1 MTIATLFYSLVFASL
16 VAVAAAA
23 LDGLLRLGGRATRGI
38 WAAALCVTV
47 VGTAAAPLRVNGPPV
62 QDVLQLG
69 LAPSRVAP
77 APPSLLERIAQ
88 PFVMVR
94 RAAAGAADRTLA
106 QLPIARSPRLDR
118 WLDASW
124 VAATFLLLAL
134 LAAVHAHFGRARRA
148 WPRAT
153 LDGTDV
159 RLAPHTGPAV
169 IGVLTPEIVVPAWLV
184 ERAAAERRLV
194 LDHEREHLRARDP
207 LVLAAAYCAA
217 ALVPWHPAVW
227 WMLSR
232 LRLAVEL
239 DCDARVLRRGVAP
252 RRYGALLIDL
262 AARHP
267 EQLAGVPVLGL
278 TLTDLERRL
287 IAMTPHPRSFTYV
300 RRGALA
306 VTALVAFAI
315 ACDAPV
321 PTSASAPRT
330 VDAARTPLAS
340 AIVLP
345 DDSVQYRI
353 DGMLPDDSIAFR
365 VVPDVRKRVE
375 FLVASTAAQEFK
387 VTAAPGTRMARD
399 DVDAAQALREKD
411 FVDEQMAAPRPD
423 RMKMRV
429 TFDPAQ
435 AVREKALVAATA
447 TAHQAAQSK
456 VNLSFNGLVV
466 IDGAPASNAALEQ
479 LPPQRIASIDVL
491 KGVDAT
497 SKYSD
502 PRAAN
507 GVIQVTTKHP

>member
-1 MTIATLFYSLVFASL
+1 MTIATLLYSLVFALL

-47 VGTAAAPLRVNGPPV
+47 VGTAAAPLRVGGPPV
-62 QDVLQLG
+62 QDVFQLG
-69 LAPSRVAP
+69 LAPSRAAP
-77 APPSLLERIAQ
+77 ASPTLLERVAQ

-94 RAAAGAADRTLA
+94 RAAAGAADRALA
-106 QLPIARSPRLDR
+106 HLPVARSLRLDR
-118 WLDASW
+118 WLGASW
-124 VAATFLLLAL
+124 VAASLLLLAL

-153 LDGTDV
+153 LDGTEV
-159 RLAPHTGPAV
+159 RLSPRTGPAV

-184 ERAAAERRLV
+184 ARAAAERRLV
-194 LDHEREHLRARDP
+194 LDHEREHLRAHDP
-207 LVLAAAYCAA
+207 LVLAAAYAAA

-262 AARHP
+262 AAHHAAP
-267 EQLAGVPVLGL
+267 TVGVPVLGL

-287 IAMTPHPRSFTYV
+287 IAMTPHRRPFTYV
-300 RRGALA
+300 RRCALA
-306 VTALVAFAI
+306 ASALVAFAI

-321 PTSASAPRT
+321 PTSATAPA
-330 VDAARTPLAS
+330 VLAARIADKPLLRFVS
-340 AIVLP
+340 P
-345 DDSVQYRI
+345 GDSVLYRI
-353 DGMLPDDSIAFR
+353 DGMVGNVMRAQSLMDHDSVKHFTVQSDMR
-365 VVPDVRKRVE
+365 PGLRKQVE
-375 FLVASTAAQEFK
+375 FMITSKAAEAFK
-387 VTAAPGTRMARD
+387 IAGSPGVDQMRIIPDPVEAA
-399 DVDAAQALREKD
+399 
-411 FVDEQMAAPRPD
+411 
-423 RMKMRV
+423 
-429 TFDPAQ
+429 
-435 AVREKALVAATA
+435 REKAYVAAQIGER
-447 TAHQAAQSK
+447 HPEEK
-456 VNLSFNGLVV
+456 KMRLSFDGLVF
-466 IDGAPASNAALEQ
+466 IDGAPASNLALKQ

-497 SKYSD
+497 TKYSD

-507 GVIQVTTKHP
+507 GVIEVTTKHP